1 MSRIRRHR
9 IRALIISA
17 AAVAVM
23 AAVASSAFGITI
35 KAGNIEATF
44 DGKISPTAF
53 PKKEKAPVAL
63 TLEGKLKTTD
73 GTHISPAKTISLDF
87 DKAGELVTK
96 GLPSCSASQIESTLT
111 AQAKSTCGDAL
122 VGTGSVHAEIAFP
135 EQQPFGASG
144 PLLIFNA
151 SKGNKQALLLHVYA
165 KVPAPTTFVVPV
177 KIKKIHGK
185 YGTNAFIAVPTDHQR
200 PGLGHE
206 LQSQDRQKIHGQGQ
220 EGKPAQGLLP
230 DRHPL
235 RPRRIRVRQRHEDE
249 RNVQQALHAQGLAAP
264 PDSRSTR
271 RAPIRGRDVVQGR
284 LR

>member
-1 MSRIRRHR
+1 VSRIRRHR

-73 GTHISPAKTISLDF
+73 GSHISPAKTISLDF

-122 VGTGSVHAEIAFP
+122 VGTGTVHAEIAFP

-185 YGTNAFIAVPTDHQR
+185 YGTNAVIAVPTIT
-200 PGLGHE
+200 
-206 LQSQDRQKIHGQGQ
+206 SGQGSVTSFKAKIDKKFTVK
-220 EGKPAQGLLP
+220 GKKESLLKVSCP
-230 DRHPL
+230 TGSLFVHGDFAFADGTKMNGTFSKPCT
-235 RPRRIRVRQRHEDE
+235 PK
-249 RNVQQALHAQGLAAP
+249 G
-264 PDSRSTR
+264 
-271 RAPIRGRDVVQGR
+271 
-284 LR
+284 